1 MPNKQP
7 TDSVPSSALRVAML
21 GHKFIPSRDGGV
33 EVVVGELS
41 RRLAALG
48 QKVTCYNRTNAQQKA
63 EKRSRSLSREYEGV
77 RLIWVPTV
85 RRAGLAA
92 VSSSIFATIRAA
104 FGPYDVVH
112 IHAEGPC
119 IICWLP
125 KLLGKKV
132 IVTIHG
138 LDHQR
143 QKWGRF
149 ASAYIMMGEKN
160 AARYAHKII
169 VLSKSI
175 RTYFQETYGRD
186 TVLIHNG
193 IEPAIPREAKEITE
207 KFGLW
212 KGSYILFLG
221 RLVPEK
227 GVHYLIEAY
236 QRLRPDL
243 KLVIAG
249 GSSDTDSYT
258 KSLHEMAKGDPDI
271 LFTGFVQG
279 TLLDELFSNAY
290 LYVLPSNLEGMP
302 ISLLEAMS
310 FGCCCLTSDIPECT
324 EVTGENGFSFRKG
337 DVEALRETLQTLCGD
352 PELVRRTGEAGK
364 AAVIRLFSWDE
375 MTRQTLAL
383 YRQALNQ

>member
-337 DVEALRETLQTLCGD
+337 DVEALREALQTLCGD

>member
-337 DVEALRETLQTLCGD
+337 DVEALREALQTLCGD

-364 AAVIRLFSWDE
+364 AAVIRRFSWDE
-375 MTRQTLAL
+375 MTKQTLAL
-383 YRQALNQ
+383 YRQTLNQ